1 MLTLQSLPDSL
12 QQLPN
17 PPKQL
22 YFLGDV
28 GLLGSTLK
36 VAIVGTRKPNTYTQT
51 QTTLL
56 ARALSD
62 MGAIII
68 SGGALGTDII
78 AHQASLPHT
87 ICVLP
92 SSLDRF
98 YPASNA
104 KTIAQIAKQG
114 LLLSEYEHNPVPQA
128 YHFLQRNR
136 LIIALSDIVIIPQAD
151 RQSGSLSSANISQ
164 KLNKPLYTLSHRI
177 GESLGTQD
185 LLRAGTARPIYDIAA
200 FVAEIAERFGISG
213 DSRTSAQGSAK
224 GAGESSDE
232 ILDFAR
238 GNPSFEEAMLRFG
251 DRVLEYELLGKI
263 ARVNGRIIPC

>member
-1 MLTLQSLPDSL
+1 MQALPRLPSTL
-12 QQLPN
+12 QQLQN
-17 PPKQL
+17 PPAQL

-28 GLLGSTLK
+28 GLLDSTPK
-36 VAIVGTRKPNTYTQT
+36 VAIVGTRKPNTYAQV

-56 ARALSD
+56 ARALSEI
-62 MGAIII
+62 GATII
-68 SGGALGTDII
+68 SGGALGIDIL
-78 AHQASLPHT
+78 AHQAALPRT

-98 YPASNA
+98 YPKSNA
-104 KTIAQIAKQG
+104 AIIAQIATHG
-114 LLLSEYEHNPVPQA
+114 LLLSEHEQNHQPQA

-151 RQSGSLSSANISQ
+151 RFSGSLSSANISK

-185 LLRAGTARPIYDIAA
+185 LLLSGTAKPIYDIGV
-200 FVAEIAERFGISG
+200 FVREIAVRFGLAS
-213 DSRTSAQGSAK
+213 
-224 GAGESSDE
+224 GAGEAESQDDE
-232 ILDFAR
+232 IICFAR
-238 GNPSFEEAMLRFG
+238 ENPSFEEAFLRFG

-263 ARVNGRIIPC
+263 TRVNGRIMPN